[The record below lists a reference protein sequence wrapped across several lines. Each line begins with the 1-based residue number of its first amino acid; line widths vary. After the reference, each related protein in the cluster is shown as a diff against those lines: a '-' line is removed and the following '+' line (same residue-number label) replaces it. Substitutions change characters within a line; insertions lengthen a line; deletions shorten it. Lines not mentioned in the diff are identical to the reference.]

1 MPQLFDLKMKRR
13 SVYDA
18 IDEIDQMCERLFWRR
33 HATFARSF
41 RCYMGRGPDN
51 PIDLDVR
58 FEKKLIPAHLPID
71 LSSDAAPLDEPLL
84 EAFAPVEVFSSQ
96 EDDTQPGKISDDEVI
111 DDTDSVIGASAVAGV
126 CGVSGGAASGG
137 GEHRGGATSGGIR
150 GGDSVGGNCDVS
162 GGHKGGSTSGGA
174 ASGGASSGGA
184 GSGRGGSGDGGRR
197 GGATSGVGGMCG
209 VCGGHRGG
217 SVSGGAALAGAI
229 SGGAGMGRGGG
240 GRGHSVGAMAASGVG
255 GVCGGGGGGHSG
267 DAVSLAGGGGPS
279 SGDGSSLEHGGKPGK
294 GSSSGHKRPLAAGS
308 SGGGGGGGGDGVG
321 LGGAVSPADAGSGWR
336 LRPNLSNPEPPST
349 LCKKA
354 RGRDD
359 AASDTITEADS
370 SASACT
376 ASEN

>member
-111 DDTDSVIGASAVAGV
+111 DDT
-126 CGVSGGAASGG
+126 
-137 GEHRGGATSGGIR
+137 
-150 GGDSVGGNCDVS
+150 NCDVS